1 MTNTDRFIEQLSA
14 RARPV
19 RPLAPAWL
27 RASRWLLLSALV
39 IALATSLFG
48 LRPRL
53 FELMLRPDTGMEWVG
68 SLLTGVLAAFAAFQ
82 LSVPG
87 RDGRWAWLPVPALLL
102 WTGGVGLGCLGALV
116 RGDFAYDPRAL
127 LCARE
132 VALVSL
138 PIAVMML
145 VMVRHAALARPRAT
159 ALAGA
164 LAAAALSSAGVSL
177 FHVGET
183 AAMSLLGH
191 LLAVLLLSGLC
202 ALASRGLFRALGA
215 WRPLL

>member
-1 MTNTDRFIEQLSA
+1 MTSTEKIIEQLAA

-19 RPLAPAWL
+19 RPLAPAWV
-27 RASRWLLLSALV
+27 RATRWLLASAVV

-53 FELMLRPDTGMEWVG
+53 AETLLGLDSGMEWVG

-87 RDGRWAWLPVPALLL
+87 RDARWAWLPVPALLL

-116 RGDFAYDPRAL
+116 RGEFGYDPRAL

-138 PIAVMML
+138 PIAVVML
-145 VMVRHAALARPRAT
+145 VMLRHAALARPRAT
-159 ALAGA
+159 ALTGA
-164 LAAAALSSAGVSL
+164 LAAAALASAGVSL

-191 LLAVLLLSGLC
+191 LVAVLVMSGAC
-202 ALASRGLFRALGA
+202 ALASRGLFRAVGA

>member
-1 MTNTDRFIEQLSA
+1 MTSTEKFIEQLA
-14 RARPV
+14 VRARPV
-19 RPLAPAWL
+19 RPLAPAWV
-27 RASRWLLLSALV
+27 RATRWLLLSVVV
-39 IALATSLFG
+39 IALATSLLG
-48 LRPRL
+48 VRPRL
-53 FELMLRPDTGMEWVG
+53 LDALLQPASGMEWVG

-87 RDGRWAWLPVPALLL
+87 RDARWAWLPLPALLL
-102 WTGGVGLGCLGALV
+102 WSGGVGMGCLGALL
-116 RGDFAYDPRAL
+116 RGDFGYDPRAL

-138 PIAVMML
+138 PIAVAML

-159 ALAGA
+159 ALTGA

-191 LLAVLLLSGLC
+191 LVAVLLISGLC
-202 ALASRGLFRALGA
+202 ALASRALFRAVGA

>member
-1 MTNTDRFIEQLSA
+1 MTSTEKIIEQLAA
-14 RARPV
+14 RAHPV
-19 RPLAPAWL
+19 RPLAPAWV
-27 RASRWLLLSALV
+27 RATRWLVASIAV
-39 IALATSLFG
+39 IALATTLFG

-53 FELMLRPDTGMEWVG
+53 AETLLGLDTGMEWVG

-87 RDGRWAWLPVPALLL
+87 RDARWAWLPVPALVL
-102 WTGGVGLGCLGALV
+102 WTGGVGLGCLGALL
-116 RGDFAYDPRAL
+116 RGDFGYDPRAL

-138 PIAVMML
+138 PIAAVML

-159 ALAGA
+159 ALTGA

-183 AAMSLLGH
+183 AVMSLLGH
-191 LLAVLLLSGLC
+191 LVAVLVFSGVC
-202 ALASRGLFRALGA
+202 ALASRGLFRAVGA